1 MVVVRERR
9 DAGDALSPRGVE
21 QPRHALAEVVVRE
34 RLVDDGGVETVDIGR
49 DLGEY
54 VAVADVAPVDPQRVE
69 DGLVEREPR
78 VGLVGA
84 GRPRIVRSL
93 VEPPPINTTKSYLR
107 ACPTTTRS
115 TRPSR

>member
-1 MVVVRERR
+1 VAVVRERR
-9 DAGDALSPRGVE
+9 NAGDALSPRGVE

-34 RLVDDGGVETVDIGR
+34 RLVDDGGVETVDGR
-49 DLGEY
+49 DLGEC

-69 DGLVEREPR
+69 DGLVEVEPR

-115 TRPSR
+115 TRPPR